1 MVKRMIRFPLKMK
14 NGAEVR
20 SLEELRSNADV
31 ESVMQYYFSGQLSR
45 WCRVFN
51 INELPEKITE
61 NNEMF
66 VKKVLEVIGIEL
78 SEAEIKDYVD
88 RKFGNSTE
96 VKEKTGLN
104 WYKQIVLTQNQVPA
118 SIKYVND
125 INYSSIYSKL
135 FRDLFSS
142 IICITF
148 AVASASTAP
157 RTAPRRTS
165 VGK

>member
-1 MVKRMIRFPLKMK
+1 MK

-20 SLEELRSNADV
+20 SLEELRANADV

-45 WCRVFN
+45 WCRAFN
-51 INELPEKITE
+51 INELPEKFTE

-96 VKEKTGLN
+96 VKEKTDTYEVKIIDNSKIKEKLHEIIGEDEEKEGKVTLKN
-104 WYKQIVLTQNQVPA
+104 METGEQNKVIIEEMINI
-118 SIKYVND
+118 IK
-125 INYSSIYSKL
+125 
-135 FRDLFSS
+135 
-142 IICITF
+142 
-148 AVASASTAP
+148 
-157 RTAPRRTS
+157 
-165 VGK
+165 